1 MAEAPLSGY
10 RALDLCDEKGLFCG
24 RVLADFGVEVI
35 QVEKPGGNP
44 ARSQGPFYHD
54 RPDPE
59 MGFYWLC
66 YAANKKGITLNIET
80 SDGQE
85 IFRRLVEKVDFVIE
99 SFDPGYMASLGL
111 DYASLAR
118 IKPDLVMT
126 SITPFGQD
134 GPYRDFKASDL
145 VCWSLGG
152 YTWITGDADRPP
164 VHISFPQAYLH
175 AAAEAAVATL
185 TAHYYRLVSGRGQ
198 YVDVSI
204 QASVTRNLMNAP
216 LFYEISNVVLK
227 RSGTYRVGLSLAAGQ
242 KTHWECKDG
251 YIAFFILGGL
261 PGAHTNRN
269 LVEYMDSEGAA
280 PQFMKEI
287 NWKEFDVA
295 TASQE
300 LFDSFAAAM
309 GKFFKSHTKQELYA
323 EAVKRSMTLYPMTT
337 TREIVEDPQLEARG
351 FWEEVP
357 HPDMGNIK
365 FPGVPVKFSETPCV
379 HRQRAPRVGEHN
391 REIYIKELGFSED
404 ELVTL
409 KGLEVI

>member
-1 MAEAPLSGY
+1 MAEAPVSGY
-10 RALDLCDEKGLFCG
+10 RALDLCDAKGLFCG

-118 IKPDLVMT
+118 IKPALVMT

-134 GPYRDFKASDL
+134 GPYRDFKASGL

-185 TAHYYRLVSGRGQ
+185 TA
-198 YVDVSI
+198 
-204 QASVTRNLMNAP
+204 
-216 LFYEISNVVLK
+216 
-227 RSGTYRVGLSLAAGQ
+227 
-242 KTHWECKDG
+242 
-251 YIAFFILGGL
+251 
-261 PGAHTNRN
+261 
-269 LVEYMDSEGAA
+269 
-280 PQFMKEI
+280 
-287 NWKEFDVA
+287 
-295 TASQE
+295 
-300 LFDSFAAAM
+300 
-309 GKFFKSHTKQELYA
+309 
-323 EAVKRSMTLYPMTT
+323 
-337 TREIVEDPQLEARG
+337 
-351 FWEEVP
+351 
-357 HPDMGNIK
+357 
-365 FPGVPVKFSETPCV
+365 
-379 HRQRAPRVGEHN
+379 
-391 REIYIKELGFSED
+391 
-404 ELVTL
+404 
-409 KGLEVI
+409 